1 MYIKIITRSQQN
13 RYLISHH
20 TRSSRMNRQA
30 LGYTDNATIL
40 RITLRSRVRG
50 LGGLVISIPELDIH
64 SDDDLSLSSEATFSS
79 ATITVNSSDDTLSS
93 DAVLVGDENARATED
108 MLGLRYDIPTHIVKP
123 ADLPCNDCA
132 ICLEPFKARQ
142 HYKKLACEHMF
153 HKRCIDKWLSRS
165 ELCPCCR
172 SDAFRSTHL
181 EKQERNVHRFN
192 FRQRR

>member
-1 MYIKIITRSQQN
+1 MITRSQQN
-13 RYLISHH
+13 RDSISQR
-20 TRSSRMNRQA
+20 TRSSRSRNRQA
-30 LGYTDNATIL
+30 EGYIDNVNIL

-50 LGGLVISIPELDIH
+50 LGGLVISIPALDIH
-64 SDDDLSLSSEATFSS
+64 SDDDLLSLSSEATLSS
-79 ATITVNSSDDTLSS
+79 ATITVNSSDDTLSF
-93 DAVLVGDENARATED
+93 DDVVVGDENAHAVED
-108 MLGLRYDIPTHIVKP
+108 MLALRYDIPTHIVKP

-165 ELCPCCR
+165 QICPCCR
-172 SDAFRSTHL
+172 SDVFRSMHL

-192 FRQRR
+192 FR

>member
-1 MYIKIITRSQQN
+1 MITRSQQN
-13 RYLISHH
+13 RDLISQR
-20 TRSSRMNRQA
+20 TRSNRSRNRQA
-30 LGYTDNATIL
+30 AGYIDNVNIL

-50 LGGLVISIPELDIH
+50 LGGLVISIPALDIH
-64 SDDDLSLSSEATFSS
+64 SDDDLLSLSSEATLSS
-79 ATITVNSSDDTLSS
+79 ATITVNSSDDTLSF
-93 DAVLVGDENARATED
+93 DDVVVGDENAHAVAD
-108 MLGLRYDIPTHIVKP
+108 MLALRYDIPTHTVKP

-165 ELCPCCR
+165 QICPCCR
-172 SDAFRSTHL
+172 SDVFRSMHL